1 MGSEAN
7 LGPQQRQSRA
17 QRERSLDADLAI
29 DAGDRSLFPSAGL
42 PEVAIIGR
50 SNVGKSTLINK
61 LVGRKGL
68 ARTSNTPGRTRRV
81 HFYLVEQRMY
91 LVDLPGYGYA
101 AISKAERRAFTP
113 LVDSYLASGRESLR
127 GALVLVDARRGA
139 QDEERELVAWLV
151 ASGIDARAV
160 LTKCDK
166 LGKSELERVRRA
178 LATALALPVE
188 RVAAVSAKAGTGL
201 GALAAWLLAWSG
213 LEFRRPDGGPL

>member
-1 MGSEAN
+1 M
-7 LGPQQRQSRA
+7 
-17 QRERSLDADLAI
+17 DADLAI
-29 DAGDRSLFPSAGL
+29 DAADRSLFPGSGL

-81 HFYLVEQRMY
+81 HFYLVEKRMY

-101 AISKAERRAFTP
+101 AVSKQERRAFAP
-113 LVDSYLASGRESLR
+113 LVDSYLGGNREALR

-139 QDEERELVAWLV
+139 QDEERELVAWLLG
-151 ASGIDARAV
+151 AGIDARAV

-166 LGKSELERVRRA
+166 LGRSELERVRRELAGA
-178 LATALALPVE
+178 LGLPVE
-188 RVAAVSAKAGTGL
+188 RVAAVSAKAGTGFA
-201 GALAAWLLAWSG
+201 ALAAWLFEWSG
-213 LEFRRPDGGPL
+213 LEFKRPDGGPL

>member
-1 MGSEAN
+1 
-7 LGPQQRQSRA
+7 
-17 QRERSLDADLAI
+17 LDADLAI
-29 DAGDRSLFPSAGL
+29 DAADRSLFPVAGL

-81 HFYLVEQRMY
+81 HFYLVEKRMY

-101 AISKAERRAFTP
+101 AISKEERRAFAP
-113 LVDSYLASGRESLR
+113 LVDSYLGSGRQALR

-139 QDEERELVAWLV
+139 QDEERELVEWLV
-151 ASGIDARAV
+151 GCGIDARAV

-166 LGKSELERVRRA
+166 LGRSELDKLRRA
-178 LATALALPVE
+178 VAAALGLAPE
-188 RVAAVSAKAGTGL
+188 RVAAVSAKAGTGF
-201 GALAAWLLAWSG
+201 APLASWLLAWSG
-213 LEFRRPDGGPL
+213 LEFRRPDGLPL

>member
-7 LGPQQRQSRA
+7 FGPKQRQSRA
-17 QRERSLDADLAI
+17 HEERDLDADLAI
-29 DAGDRSLFPSAGL
+29 DAADRSLFPSEGL

-68 ARTSNTPGRTRRV
+68 ARTSNSPGRTRRV
-81 HFYLVEQRMY
+81 HFYLVEKRMY

-101 AISKAERRAFTP
+101 AISKQERRAFAP
-113 LVDSYLASGRESLR
+113 LVDSYLAAGRESLR
-127 GALVLVDARRGA
+127 GALVLVDVRRGA
-139 QDEERELVAWLV
+139 QDEERELVVWLREV
-151 ASGIDARAV
+151 GIDARAV

-166 LGKSELERVRRA
+166 LGRGELERERRA
-178 LATALALPVE
+178 LATSLGLPLE
-188 RVAAVSAKAGTGL
+188 RVAAVSAKTGAGL
-201 GALAAWLLAWSG
+201 GALAAWLLEWSG

>member
-1 MGSEAN
+1 M
-7 LGPQQRQSRA
+7 
-17 QRERSLDADLAI
+17 DADLAI
-29 DAGDRSLFPSAGL
+29 DAADQSLFPSSGL

-81 HFYLVEQRMY
+81 HFYLVEKRMY

-101 AISKAERRAFTP
+101 AISKAERRAFAP
-113 LVDSYLASGRESLR
+113 LVDSYLGGGRVALR

-139 QDEERELVAWLV
+139 QDEERELVAWLLG
-151 ASGIDARAV
+151 ASIDARAV

-166 LGKSELERVRRA
+166 LGRSELARARSELARA
-178 LATALALPVE
+178 LGLPLE
-188 RVAAVSAKAGTGL
+188 RVAAVSAKASTGFA
-201 GALAAWLLAWSG
+201 ALASWLLEWSG
-213 LEFRRPDGGPL
+213 LEFRRPDGLPL

>member
-1 MGSEAN
+1 M
-7 LGPQQRQSRA
+7 
-17 QRERSLDADLAI
+17 DADLAI
-29 DAGDRSLFPSAGL
+29 DAADQSLFPFSGL

-81 HFYLVEQRMY
+81 HFYLVEKRMY

-101 AISKAERRAFTP
+101 AISKAERRAFAP
-113 LVDSYLASGRESLR
+113 LVDSYLGGGRASLR

-139 QDEERELVAWLV
+139 QDEERELVAWLL
-151 ASGIDARAV
+151 AERIDARAV

-166 LGKSELERVRRA
+166 LGRSELDRVHRELANA
-178 LATALALPVE
+178 LGLPLE

-213 LEFRRPDGGPL
+213 LEFRRPDGLPL

>member
-1 MGSEAN
+1 MAAEAN
-7 LGPQQRQSRA
+7 FGPEQRQSRA
-17 QRERSLDADLAI
+17 HEERSLDADLVI
-29 DAGDRSLFPSAGL
+29 DAADRSLFPSAGL

-81 HFYLVEQRMY
+81 HFYQVERRMY

-101 AISKAERRAFTP
+101 AISKAERRAFAP
-113 LVDSYLASGRESLR
+113 LVDSYLGGGRETLR

-139 QDEERELVAWLV
+139 QDEERELMHWLL
-151 ASGIDARAV
+151 AEGIDARAV

-166 LGKSELERVRRA
+166 LGRSELERVRRD
-178 LATALALPVE
+178 LCVALALPQD
-188 RVAAVSAKAGTGL
+188 RVAVVSAKAGTGL
-201 GALAAWLLAWSG
+201 GTLAAWLLDWSG
-213 LEFRRPDGGPL
+213 VEFRRPDGLPL

>member
-1 MGSEAN
+1 M
-7 LGPQQRQSRA
+7 
-17 QRERSLDADLAI
+17 DADLEI
-29 DAGDRSLFPSAGL
+29 DAADSSLFPSAGL

-61 LVGRKGL
+61 LVGRKSL

-81 HFYLVEQRMY
+81 HFYHVEKRMY

-101 AISKAERRAFTP
+101 AISKAERRAFAP
-113 LVDSYLASGRESLR
+113 LVDSYLGSGREALR

-139 QDEERELVAWLV
+139 QDEEIELVTWLV
-151 ASGIDARAV
+151 SAGVDARAV

-166 LGKSELERVRRA
+166 LGRSEIERLRRDA
-178 LATALALPVE
+178 SSALALPPE

-201 GALAAWLLAWSG
+201 GVLASWLLAWSG
-213 LEFRRPDGGPL
+213 LEFRRPDGGAL

>member
-1 MGSEAN
+1 M
-7 LGPQQRQSRA
+7 
-17 QRERSLDADLAI
+17 DADLAI
-29 DAGDRSLFPSAGL
+29 DAADQSLFPSAGL

-81 HFYLVEQRMY
+81 HFYLVEKRAY

-101 AISKAERRAFTP
+101 AISKVERRAFAP
-113 LVDSYLASGRESLR
+113 LVDSYLGSGRETLR

-139 QDEERELVAWLV
+139 QEEEIELVAWLLS
-151 ASGIDARAV
+151 AGIDARAV

-166 LGKSELERVRRA
+166 LGRSELERVRRELA
-178 LATALALPVE
+178 LALGLPVE

-201 GALAAWLLAWSG
+201 GALASWLLAWTG
-213 LEFRRPDGGPL
+213 LEFRRPDGLPL

>member
-1 MGSEAN
+1 
-7 LGPQQRQSRA
+7 
-17 QRERSLDADLAI
+17 LDADLAI
-29 DAGDRSLFPSAGL
+29 DAADRSLFPTAGL

-61 LVGRKGL
+61 LVGRKAL

-81 HFYLVEQRMY
+81 HFYLVEKRMY

-101 AISKAERRAFTP
+101 AISKAERRAFAP
-113 LVDSYLASGRESLR
+113 LVDSYLGSGRETLR

-139 QDEERELVAWLV
+139 QDEEIELAQWLV
-151 ASGIDARAV
+151 SVGVDARAV

-166 LGKSELERVRRA
+166 LGRSELERLRRELSA
-178 LATALALPVE
+178 ALALPLE

-201 GALAAWLLAWSG
+201 GVLAAWLQGWSG
-213 LEFRRPDGGPL
+213 LAFKRPDGGAL